1 MGDDEKH
8 EGDGPARSAA
18 PAPKSTRRLILIVSV
33 VTLLVAGGVVGG
45 VFLGRNMGAKKAV
58 SSEEETIGALE
69 AEAEQAGS
77 YSQAPEKDRE
87 GKTKEKRGG
96 ESSSGNGKQ
105 AGAQEDENLVI
116 ELPDIV
122 TNLNSRDPRL
132 KVHARIW
139 VQATNA
145 EAKAII
151 ERQKHRLVSSILILL
166 GGKSEGDITSTEGKL
181 LLEKEIKARVDS
193 SVGKGKT
200 VAVGFLWLQTL
211 RQ

>member
-8 EGDGPARSAA
+8 EGEGAARSTAL
-18 PAPKSTRRLILIVSV
+18 PPRRKGRLFLIASV
-33 VTLLVAGGVVGG
+33 VTLLVAAGVVGG
-45 VFLGRNMGAKKAV
+45 VFLGRSMGAKKPV
-58 SSEEETIGALE
+58 STEEEAIETLE
-69 AEAEQAGS
+69 AEAEEAGS
-77 YSQAPEKDRE
+77 HSPAPEKDGE
-87 GKTKEKRGG
+87 GKTKEKHGG
-96 ESSSGNGKQ
+96 ESSGDGKQ
-105 AGAQEDENLVI
+105 EGAQEDEDLVI

-139 VQATNA
+139 VQAYDA
-145 EAKAII
+145 EAKAVV
-151 ERQKHRLVSSILILL
+151 EKQKHRLVSSILILL
-166 GGKSEGDITSTEGKL
+166 GSKSEGDITSTEGKL

-193 SVGKGKT
+193 SVGKGKV